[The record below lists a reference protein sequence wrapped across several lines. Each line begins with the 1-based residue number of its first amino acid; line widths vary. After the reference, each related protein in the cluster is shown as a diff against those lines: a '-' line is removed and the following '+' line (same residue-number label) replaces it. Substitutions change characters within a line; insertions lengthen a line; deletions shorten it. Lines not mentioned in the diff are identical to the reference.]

1 LRFRTVRLVALFF
14 LAIAGVVRA
23 ESDEPPSRPLL
34 VIRTYETY
42 QVSSDTLRI
51 AKDAAAVVLKD
62 VGIDVRW
69 LDCGQKNGPP
79 IGESQRCGQP
89 LAPNERMLSIQARGA
104 VGGAQN
110 VSMGFTVVSRRP
122 EAYWPVLS
130 TVFAD
135 VVAAVARA
143 TGVDAGRLL
152 GYAVAHEI
160 GHVLLNSPQHSSGGL
175 MRAVWSKLELREP
188 RTADWTFL
196 SGEAEA
202 MRAAIAARANG
213 RP

>member
-1 LRFRTVRLVALFF
+1 MGFGRVVLVAISVGMIPGM
-14 LAIAGVVRA
+14 ASA
-23 ESDEPPSRPLL
+23 ESGDTPARPLL
-34 VIRTYETY
+34 VIRTYNMY
-42 QVSSDTLRI
+42 RMPPDKLR
-51 AKDAAAVVLKD
+51 AAEDLAAVILRD
-62 VGIDVRW
+62 VGIDTRW
-69 LDCGQKNGPP
+69 IDCGQKKRAP
-79 IGESQRCGQP
+79 IDASKRCAEIP
-89 LAPNERMLSIQARGA
+89 APNEVLLRVQAKGS
-104 VGGAQN
+104 VDFSSS

-135 VVAAVARA
+135 VAAAVARA

-188 RTADWTFL
+188 RTGDWTFL
-196 SGEAEA
+196 SGEAET
-202 MRAAIAARANG
+202 MRAAIAARASG

>member
-1 LRFRTVRLVALFF
+1 MGFGTVFVAISLVM
-14 LAIAGVVRA
+14 IPGVAGA
-23 ESDEPPSRPLL
+23 ESGDTPARPLL
-34 VIRTYETY
+34 VIRTYNSYRMPKEK
-42 QVSSDTLRI
+42 LR
-51 AKDAAAVVLKD
+51 AAEDSAAVILRD
-62 VGIDVRW
+62 VGIDTRW
-69 LDCGQKNGPP
+69 IDCGRKKREPVGASN
-79 IGESQRCGQP
+79 RCGEIP
-89 LAPNERMLSIQARGA
+89 AANEMLLRVQAKGSVDRGSS
-104 VGGAQN
+104 VP
-110 VSMGFTVVSRRP
+110 MGFTLVSRRP
-122 EAYWPVLS
+122 EDYQPVLS

-196 SGEAEA
+196 SGEAET
-202 MRAAIAARANG
+202 MRAAIAARASG